1 MHHQQKTLT
10 GATYSMSEMR
20 MHKHKSLFLGA
31 VTLLSLVSGTVVA
44 SPAQAETVME
54 RVKRT
59 GVLTAG
65 TSRDAIPFA
74 YVDSKGQSVGYSI
87 DMLVMVKEQ
96 LEKQLGKKIQL
107 KLVKLT
113 PAQRI
118 PQIQTRKVDIVC
130 DASSFTWERD
140 KLVDFSVS
148 YAVTGTQLLVKKDST
163 LGTPESL
170 LGKRVGVLP
179 QTTNEQV
186 IRKVQPK
193 AQLVNFKSRDEA
205 YTALQQGKI
214 DAFASD
220 GILSEGWLQLQKN
233 HDAFKIVP
241 DRPFSREGIACM
253 VPENNSRFLDSV
265 NFALIKFMQGV
276 INGNPRNVA
285 IFDRSFGT
293 KGTIFLNQDL
303 RDLAIETM
311 QLIIES
317 RQEIPKNEL

>member
-1 MHHQQKTLT
+1 
-10 GATYSMSEMR
+10 MSLMR
-20 MHKHKSLFLGA
+20 MHKQKSLWFGA
-31 VTLLSLVSGTVVA
+31 ITVLSLALSTGVA
-44 SPAQAETVME
+44 SPVHAETVME

-74 YVDSKGQSVGYSI
+74 YVDSKGQSVGYSV
-87 DMLVMVKEQ
+87 DMLVMIKEQ

-107 KLVKLT
+107 KLVKLS

-118 PQIQTRKVDIVC
+118 PQIQGRKVDIVC

-140 KLVDFSVS
+140 KQVDFSVS

-163 LGTPESL
+163 LGTAESL
-170 LGKRVGVLP
+170 VGKRVGVLP

-193 AQLVNFKSRDEA
+193 AQLVSLKNRNEA

-214 DAFASD
+214 DAFAAD

-233 HDAFKIVP
+233 HNAFKITP
-241 DRPFSREGIACM
+241 DRPFSREGIACI
-253 VPENNSRFLDSV
+253 VPENNSRFLDTV
-265 NFALIKFMQGV
+265 NFALIKFMQGF

-285 IFDRSFGT
+285 IFDRSFGA

-311 QLIIES
+311 QLVIES
-317 RQEIPKNEL
+317 RQEIPTNGL

>member
-1 MHHQQKTLT
+1 MHHQQKTLMERQ
-10 GATYSMSEMR
+10 YSMTLMLT
-20 MHKHKSLFLGA
+20 HKHKSLLIGA
-31 VTLLSLVSGTVVA
+31 VTLLSLALSAGVA

-54 RVKRT
+54 KVKRM

-65 TSRDAIPFA
+65 TSKDAIPFA
-74 YVDSKGQSVGYSI
+74 YVDSKGQSVGYSV
-87 DMLVMVKEQ
+87 DMLVMIKEQ
-96 LEKQLGKKIQL
+96 LEKRLGRKIQL

-113 PAQRI
+113 PRERI

-130 DASSFTWERD
+130 DASSLQKERD
-140 KLVDFSVS
+140 QLVDFSVS

-163 LGTPESL
+163 LGTAESL

-193 AQLVNFKSRDEA
+193 AQLVNFKSRNEA
-205 YTALQQGKI
+205 YIALQQGKI

-220 GILSEGWLQLQKN
+220 GILSGWLQLQKN

-253 VPENNSRFLDSV
+253 VPENNSRFLDNV

-285 IFDRSFGT
+285 IFDRSFGA
-293 KGTIFLNQDL
+293 KGTVFLNQDL

-311 QLIIES
+311 QLVIES
-317 RQEIPKNEL
+317 RQEIPKNDL

>member
-1 MHHQQKTLT
+1 
-10 GATYSMSEMR
+10 
-20 MHKHKSLFLGA
+20 MHKYKSL
-31 VTLLSLVSGTVVA
+31 LVSTVTVFSLAMSA
-44 SPAQAETVME
+44 SFAYPVHAETVMQK
-54 RVKRT
+54 VKRT

-65 TSRDAIPFA
+65 TSKDAIPFA
-74 YVDSKGQSVGYSI
+74 YVNSKGQSVGYSI
-87 DMLVMVKEQ
+87 DMLVMIKEQ
-96 LEKQLGKKIQL
+96 LEKEFGKKIQL
-107 KLVKLT
+107 KLVKLS
-113 PAQRI
+113 PAERI
-118 PQIQTRKVDIVC
+118 PQVRERKVDIVC

-140 KLVDFSVS
+140 RQVDFSVS

-193 AQLVNFKSRDEA
+193 TQLVYFKNRNEA
-205 YTALQQGKI
+205 YNALQQGKI
-214 DAFASD
+214 HAFASD

-265 NFALIKFMQGV
+265 NFALIKFMQGFV
-276 INGNPRNVA
+276 NGNPRNIE
-285 IFDRSFGT
+285 IFDRSFGA

-311 QLIIES
+311 QLVIES
-317 RQEIPKNEL
+317 RQEIPENDL